1 LGLCYIDSFN
11 RVNIFAVQ
19 TPIEKQ
25 MKILILCFAAMLLCA
40 SCNKV
45 VDDLVEKTFLTPSTS
60 PSTDFTQY
68 KIPKGQHS
76 ADKSTFKK
84 IETTSLHFIVKFD
97 SSAIYQTKTKEN
109 QYDINKLYGFSDN
122 NGDHHQYSA
131 RFGWRWSDGALRLFA
146 YVYNEGKM
154 SSKELTVV
162 PIGAPIACSIKADS
176 SNYVF
181 TVNGKVETMPRM
193 SKTPTAKGYML
204 YPYFGGDETA
214 PHEVSVW
221 IKEDKQQ

>member
-1 LGLCYIDSFN
+1 
-11 RVNIFAVQ
+11 
-19 TPIEKQ
+19 
-25 MKILILCFAAMLLCA
+25 MKIRIFCYAVILLCA

-45 VDDLVEKTFLTPSTS
+45 VDDLVEKTFLTASTPSA
-60 PSTDFTQY
+60 TDFIQY
-68 KIPKGQHS
+68 TIPQGQHS
-76 ADKSTFKK
+76 ADKSKFKK
-84 IETTSLHFIVKFD
+84 VETSSLSFMVKFD

-122 NGDHHQYSA
+122 NSDHHQYSA

-154 SSKELTVV
+154 TSKELAIV
-162 PIGAPIACSIKADS
+162 PIGAQTICSIQADS

-181 TVNGKVETMPRM
+181 TVNGKAETMPRL
-193 SKTPTAKGYML
+193 SKTPGAKGYML

-214 PHEVSVW
+214 PHEVRVW
-221 IKEDKQQ
+221 IKENIQL